1 MANKKR
7 QRQRARKTANPYSPS
22 PAENPYSAP
31 AHVPGTSNDAPTP
44 DQVVPG
50 MGDDQGDGTPPGQFP
65 NAGRNGTAMAT
76 LNKVALHCFGCGA
89 EGWVGLDK
97 IARIGEG
104 GKQLTCQVC
113 KSTDLDV
120 LDRDPVVSARQLLAM
135 QRQAIWPQST
145 PSPTYRECAEC
156 GQETSN
162 TSGLCSK
169 CRKSYEDEAEENE
182 RGSKESSLRTQ
193 RLAGLVTAVQTP
205 EQGAQ
210 DGEAAFR
217 AGQPRVV
224 PYPDE
229 DTPVGGG
236 WAEYAKAWYRA
247 WDKANLAAPVEAS
260 RRTAAQRCDNCGH
273 TIKSNVPNER
283 GWECPKCH
291 QGSMQDTKESVRI
304 VDHSHTFTSGFSSV
318 HHQAYSEPPMGHL
331 TSNPTADEIMAKVEA
346 IPLPIKRLPPQQ
358 QAAAAQVVEAVME
371 TNPGLALARAWRIAY
386 KTVTGLES

>member
-1 MANKKR
+1 
-7 QRQRARKTANPYSPS
+7 
-22 PAENPYSAP
+22 
-31 AHVPGTSNDAPTP
+31 
-44 DQVVPG
+44 
-50 MGDDQGDGTPPGQFP
+50 
-65 NAGRNGTAMAT
+65 MAT

-193 RLAGLVTAVQTP
+193 RLAGLLV
-205 EQGAQ
+205 
-210 DGEAAFR
+210 
-217 AGQPRVV
+217 
-224 PYPDE
+224 
-229 DTPVGGG
+229 
-236 WAEYAKAWYRA
+236 
-247 WDKANLAAPVEAS
+247 
-260 RRTAAQRCDNCGH
+260 TAAQRCDNCGH